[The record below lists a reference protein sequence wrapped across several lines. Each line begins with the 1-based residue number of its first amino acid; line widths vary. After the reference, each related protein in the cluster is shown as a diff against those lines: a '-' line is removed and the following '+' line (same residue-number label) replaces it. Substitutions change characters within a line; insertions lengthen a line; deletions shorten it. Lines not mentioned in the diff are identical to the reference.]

1 MTRAALFNG
10 LALLLALPF
19 PALACAQTGDDK
31 PSEKVQSLINQLT
44 NRNPETRRQAAVTL
58 GQLGDEAKAAVP
70 ALVRR
75 VGDNQASRKA
85 QVVAYV
91 DASRLAAL
99 AALQKIA
106 PDRVREAL
114 DGAARSRIIQVRA
127 WAVRTLKAMK

>member
-1 MTRAALFNG
+1 MTLLNRLAFS
-10 LALLLALPF
+10 LALVLP
-19 PALACAQTGDDK
+19 AMASAQTGDDR
-31 PSEKVQSLINQLT
+31 PSEKGQSVFNQLT
-44 NRNPETRRQAAVTL
+44 NRNAETRRQAAVAL
-58 GQLGDEAKAAVP
+58 GQLGDEAQEAVP

-99 AALQKIA
+99 ATLQKIA
-106 PDRVREAL
+106 PDRIRDAL
-114 DGAARSRIIQVRA
+114 EGASRSRNFQVRA

>member
-1 MTRAALFNG
+1 MNRATFLYG
-10 LALLLALPF
+10 LALWSALALP
-19 PALACAQTGDDK
+19 ALARAQAGG
-31 PSEKVQSLINQLT
+31 EKVQSLINQLT
-44 NRNPETRRQAAVTL
+44 SKNPETRRQAAVAL
-58 GQLGDEAKAAVP
+58 GQLGDAAQEAVP

-114 DGAARSRIIQVRA
+114 EGASRSRNVQVRA
-127 WAVRTLKAMK
+127 WAVRVLKEMK